1 MFSAH
6 WLRAGSSVCFCL
18 LLHPQCLT
26 CTGSL
31 IKANVWLMEQAHKP
45 LLSTYYVPGT
55 VKWWEYTSKICLVF
69 QELQLPWERVMLG
82 DKLANGVIRT
92 STKILM
98 PKMKKSIN
106 TTIKQSKRNFEDIEQ
121 LSPTFLVPGM
131 GSWKNIFLWTVGGR
145 MVSGWFKPLHLLC
158 TLFLLLLH
166 QLCLRSSAFRS
177 WRLGRGPLT

>member
-1 MFSAH
+1 MFQ
-6 WLRAGSSVCFCL
+6 V
-18 LLHPQCLT
+18 
-26 CTGSL
+26 
-31 IKANVWLMEQAHKP
+31 
-45 LLSTYYVPGT
+45 LLSDENTPVKYVL
-55 VKWWEYTSKICLVF
+55 SSRSF
-69 QELQLPWERVMLG
+69 SSHERVMLG

-145 MVSGWFKPLHLLC
+145 MVSG
-158 TLFLLLLH
+158 
-166 QLCLRSSAFRS
+166 
-177 WRLGRGPLT
+177 